1 MLSMIRVLICT
12 MRYLKGIDMKK
23 VHVIQHTHW
32 DFEWYFTRNEAIVQF
47 VYHMDEVFAAL
58 EKQQVDYYLLDGQ
71 MSILDDYLDAY
82 PEKRAELRKWIKAGR
97 LFIGPWYTQTDEL
110 IITGE
115 SIIRNLS
122 LGMQMAQDLGG
133 GQKIGYLPDSFG
145 QGADMPKIYNG
156 MDIHDAVFWRG
167 LSADKT
173 KAREFNWKS
182 EDDSDVSVVN
192 IKDGYFVGVGLIY
205 DDNVKEVMKTI
216 VDGTTLDDIA
226 FPVGGDQRY
235 VDYNLKD
242 RINFYNQQLIDQD
255 TQLVESNYPQLFT
268 EIHKSKQQL
277 DDVSGEFI
285 SSSVSK
291 IHRSIYSSRYDQKY
305 LNDKLERR
313 MIYQLEPLMAMAD
326 RVGIP
331 YKKSLLDK
339 IWKLIVRNQAHDS
352 AGGCNS
358 DKTNQIILERL
369 READQL
375 SYSTV
380 DYLIRKIAESE
391 VHKQANQ
398 LTFFNTLPF
407 AVQKNV
413 KFQISLKSKN
423 FEIFNGDEKLS
434 FDVWKTTKKY
444 HGQIKRDESQY
455 AEEDYYYVYDC
466 SAKVTIPALQ
476 WINLQVKPLSASEI
490 AVVKADDSKLI
501 KNHHYQVSYHDGQL
515 DLLNLQT
522 SEKIADFIKFIDDG
536 DEGDTYDYSPAYQDR
551 IIDLDFSNAEIMCKS
566 GQNQQNMVI
575 QGDWLLP
582 QNLKSRAEDGQ
593 DKVIKYELNISLD
606 DSNLINVHLL
616 IDNQVEDHRMRAI
629 IQTNTSTNKYSY
641 ADTGFGYIAHPTT
654 DPHLHD
660 WKKIGWH
667 EEPTSIYP
675 MLHYVNLHDNHRNV
689 TVYAKGIKEYQIV
702 GNDFNQIALTLFR
715 SVGFLGRPDLQRR
728 PGVASGNQF
737 TYIPTPDSQLKEQL
751 HFKFAIELNQE
762 FDPAQI
768 MKQFQKYAISNPYY
782 QIQDLNQ
789 FTNTL
794 KYFVMH
800 DLDKK
805 VQSVPFLEI
814 NSDNLVFSSLT
825 ESKDESGW
833 LLRIYNPNKFI
844 FDGDNDLVLKEA
856 RVMSFTDFTGKI
868 VKCLGKKQTV
878 SLGLFKPG
886 EIKTIKVN
894 K

>member
-1 MLSMIRVLICT
+1 
-12 MRYLKGIDMKK
+12 MKK

-32 DFEWYFTRNEAIVQF
+32 DFEWYFTRNEAIIQF
-47 VYHMDEVFAAL
+47 VYHMDEVFKAL

-82 PEKRAELRKWIKAGR
+82 PEKKAELRKWIKSGR
-97 LFIGPWYTQTDEL
+97 LFVGPWYTQTDEL

-173 KAREFNWKS
+173 KAREFNWQS
-182 EDDSDVSVVN
+182 EDGSDVSVVN

-216 VDGTTLDDIA
+216 VDGTTLNDIA

-235 VDYNLKD
+235 VDYNLKE
-242 RINFYNQQLIDQD
+242 RINFYNQQLLNEE
-255 TQLVESNYPQLFT
+255 TQLVESTYPQLFT
-268 EIHKSKQQL
+268 EIHKSKEQL
-277 DDVSGEFI
+277 ENVSGEFI

-313 MIYQLEPLMAMAD
+313 MIYQLEPLMVMAD
-326 RVGIP
+326 RAGIP

-380 DYLIRKIAESE
+380 DYLTRKIAESE
-391 VHKQANQ
+391 VNKQADQ

-407 AVQKNV
+407 TVQKNV

-434 FDVWKTTKKY
+434 IDVWKTTKKY
-444 HGQIKRDESQY
+444 HGQIKRDETKY
-455 AEEDYYYVYDC
+455 AAEDYYYVYDC

-476 WINLQVKPLSASEI
+476 WINLQVKPLAENTI
-490 AVVKADDSKLI
+490 DQVLAKNEKVL
-501 KNHHYQVSYHDGQL
+501 KNHRYQVSYRDGQL
-515 DLLNLQT
+515 ELLSLRSN
-522 SEKIADFIKFIDDG
+522 EKIVDFIKIVDDG
-536 DEGDTYDYSPAYQDR
+536 DEGDTYDYSPAYQDQV
-551 IIDLDFSNAEIMCKS
+551 INLNFANAEVICRS
-566 GQNQQNMVI
+566 GQSQAEM
-575 QGDWLLP
+575 LLRGNWQLP
-582 QNLKSRAEDGQ
+582 ANLQSRADQKQ
-593 DKVIKYELNISLD
+593 DIEVSYELTISLD
-606 DSNLINVHLL
+606 DSNLLNVHLL
-616 IDNQVEDHRMRAI
+616 IDNHAEDHRMRAVVK
-629 IQTNTSTNKYSY
+629 TNTTTNKYSY
-641 ADTGFGYIAHPTT
+641 ADTGFGYIKRPIR
-654 DPHLHD
+654 DPHLQD
-660 WKKIGWH
+660 WKEIGWH
-667 EEPTSIYP
+667 EEPTAIYP
-675 MLHYVNLHDNHRNV
+675 MLHYVNLHDSHSS
-689 TVYAKGIKEYQIV
+689 TTIYAKGIKEYQII
-702 GNDFNQIALTLFR
+702 GDDFNQVALTLFR

-751 HFKFAIELNQE
+751 HFKFAIELNQS
-762 FDPAQI
+762 FNPAQN
-768 MKQFQKYAISNPYY
+768 MKQFQTYAVSNTYY
-782 QIQDLNQ
+782 QVQDLNQ

-800 DLDKK
+800 DLDEK
-805 VQSVPFLEI
+805 VQAVPFLEI
-814 NSDNLVFSSLT
+814 ENYNLVFSSLT
-825 ESKDESGW
+825 ESEDESGW

-844 FDGDNDLVLKEA
+844 CDDDNVLVLNEA
-856 RVMSFTDFTGKI
+856 RIVSLTDFTGKI